1 MAKTSGCVN
10 TFMRLLSYFFVT
22 LVVIALPLSILSNNT
37 LRTLFSV
44 DDIRETVV
52 NLLLSKGGMRDQLTS
67 QIITD
72 AWGGRRT
79 SEGGDALQF
88 LTDDDY
94 LSIAA
99 LLFPN
104 HWVSDQVSENLENLL
119 LWFETENPSPDL
131 KINLVPLHEYFNQG
145 GSNRIAKI
153 VVDSWPQCTVQQA
166 RQLERVLED
175 DSSVRFEFCRPVGE
189 LYPRLVDYADQKL
202 QQYNKNLPSEI
213 PLLEQLNSDESPPAL
228 EGFRQAVLR
237 LLLILNILRPVPFL
251 FLGLIMAFA
260 IRSWRDLGMWWGIP
274 LSLGALFVLI
284 FVILA
289 RGVGQNILIKSIY
302 EGQQVPAVQEP
313 VVDPLWDLI
322 TKILNRSAI
331 QAIFTGV
338 FGFAL
343 FMIPRLSKKKS
354 KEMIQAPKIEEP
366 LKEHIEDIAS
376 PPQVEA
382 FDPDQL
388 ESSEGNS

>member
-10 TFMRLLSYFFVT
+10 TSMRLLSYFFVT

-104 HWVSDQVSENLENLL
+104 HWVRDQVSENLENLL
-119 LWFETENPSPDL
+119 LWFETENPSPNL
-131 KINLVPLHEYFNQG
+131 KINLVSLHEYFNQEY
-145 GSNRIAKI
+145 SNRIAKI

-175 DSSVRFEFCRPVGE
+175 DSSVRFEFCRPIGE
-189 LYPRLVDYADQKL
+189 LYPRLVDYADQQL
-202 QQYNKNLPSEI
+202 QQYSKNLPSEI
-213 PLLEQLNSDESPPAL
+213 PLLEKLNSDESPPAL

-343 FMIPRLSKKKS
+343 FMIPRLSKKK
-354 KEMIQAPKIEEP
+354 
-366 LKEHIEDIAS
+366 
-376 PPQVEA
+376 
-382 FDPDQL
+382 
-388 ESSEGNS
+388 